1 MNEYV
6 NSLGAAM
13 DFRWTVPHIDVST
26 SVSLTVI
33 FGVLLLSM
41 LFSFFPILDTLLQPA
56 CLLLTW

>member
-1 MNEYV
+1 MLLAMNEYV

-13 DFRWTVPHIDVST
+13 GFRWTVPHIDVPT

-41 LFSFFPILDTLLQPA
+41 LFSVVVTRRKRTADERK
-56 CLLLTW
+56 